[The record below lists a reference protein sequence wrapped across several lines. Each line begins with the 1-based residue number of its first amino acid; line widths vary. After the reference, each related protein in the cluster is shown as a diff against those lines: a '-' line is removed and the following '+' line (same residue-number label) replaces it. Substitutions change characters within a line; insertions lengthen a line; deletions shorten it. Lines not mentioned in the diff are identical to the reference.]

1 MGSKGTVH
9 LDDAVVEFLADG
21 SGDPVVL
28 VPGLGL
34 DGSYF
39 SDLSRRLTQA
49 GFRAIAVN
57 PRGAGASAGSFDGL
71 TLHTLAAD
79 VAGVIESLRAGP
91 VHLVGHGFGNRV
103 ARCLVTDRP
112 DLVRSI
118 VLLAGAGDFEPT
130 AEVVRAL
137 RSWAHPDATE
147 AECLDYVRFV
157 VADPS
162 TAQRIR
168 QVSTRWPAVA
178 VAQQTASRAMR
189 PIDMRW
195 DTSGAPIL
203 VVQGLADPI
212 SPPHLGHGLGHQVG
226 DRVRVTDI
234 PDAGHM
240 IFLEQPDAVAQAMV
254 AFFRHQ

>member
-1 MGSKGTVH
+1 MPTVR
-9 LDDAVVEFLADG
+9 LDGAVIEFLAEG

-34 DGSYF
+34 DTSSF
-39 SDLSRRLTQA
+39 ADLSRRLARA

-57 PRGAGASAGSFDGL
+57 PRGAGASTGSSDGV

-79 VAGVIESLRAGP
+79 VAAVMDGLPGRPA
-91 VHLVGHGFGNRV
+91 HLVGHGFGNRV

-118 VLLAGAGDFEPT
+118 VLLGGAGDFAPT

-137 RSWAHPDATE
+137 RSWARLDATE
-147 AECLDYVRFV
+147 SDCLDYMRFA

-162 TAQRIR
+162 AAQRIVR
-168 QVSTRWPAVA
+168 ASTRWPTVA
-178 VAQQTASRAMR
+178 VAQQSASRAML
-189 PIDMRW
+189 PTDLRW
-195 DTSGAPIL
+195 DTSRAPIL

-212 SPPHLGHGLGHQVG
+212 SPPHLGHALREQLG
-226 DRVRVTDI
+226 DRVRVADI

-240 IFLEQPDAVAQAMV
+240 IFLEQPDAVAEAMIS
-254 AFFRHQ
+254 FLREH